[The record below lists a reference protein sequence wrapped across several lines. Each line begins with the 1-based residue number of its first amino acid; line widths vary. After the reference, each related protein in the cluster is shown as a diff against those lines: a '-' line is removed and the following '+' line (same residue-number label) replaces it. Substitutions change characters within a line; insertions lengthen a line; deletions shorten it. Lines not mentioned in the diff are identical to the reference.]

1 MSEITQDPL
10 VAAPGSELCQQLLRL
25 EPTRGWGWDWCCG
38 GGGECPLPRG
48 GALLYLLLHPHCT
61 WLWAPP
67 SSRRG
72 KSAATSYPTLAA
84 CQAPPSVPSLN
95 PPFEPP
101 RICRWET
108 LAREV
113 KPLHPQKPV
122 TLGCLVPKSGLS
134 DCVDNS
140 VKQSCPRSEPISPRG
155 DSKGG
160 WGRAQVT
167 QMCPRLVRSVISAVP
182 VHAGET
188 ASHTEP
194 ARHAPG
200 HLGTPDPWP
209 TVLLPPHQRL
219 RGERQGGLSC
229 FLPCSPRAGCPGPR
243 RANATGQPSGRL
255 PLPAGAQPGTAAYTR
270 TPPGT

>member
-1 MSEITQDPL
+1 MVL
-10 VAAPGSELCQQLLRL
+10 W
-25 EPTRGWGWDWCCG
+25 GWGGVPPPQGWNSALPPSPPPLHLALG
-38 GGGECPLPRG
+38 TPQLTEGEVSS
-48 GALLYLLLHPHCT
+48 YLLPN
-61 WLWAPP
+61 
-67 SSRRG
+67 
-72 KSAATSYPTLAA
+72 AA

-182 VHAGET
+182 VHAGEI

-194 ARHAPG
+194 ARHPPG